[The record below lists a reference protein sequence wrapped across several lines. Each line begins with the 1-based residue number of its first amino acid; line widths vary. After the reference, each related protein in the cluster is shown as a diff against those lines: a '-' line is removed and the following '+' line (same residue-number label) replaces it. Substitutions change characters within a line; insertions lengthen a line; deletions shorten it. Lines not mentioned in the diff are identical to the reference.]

1 MQKRHSHI
9 KWSLV
14 DLTRPA
20 TELADE
26 LSVSLA
32 AIYNARKRL
41 GIEAPNL
48 AGGKIGNK
56 GGGSR
61 QGAGRPPLEDAQIQY
76 QIRIRPS
83 LLEQVREYA
92 EQHKLPVSELVRLA
106 LLAYMNKA
114 AKNGEETHTHD
125 KRAIGANE

>member
-1 MQKRHSHI
+1 MQKRSKRI

-20 TELADE
+20 SE
-26 LSVSLA
+26 LSAELGVSLA

-56 GGGSR
+56 GGGPR
-61 QGAGRPPLEDAQIQY
+61 YGNQNRAGTGHNMANLN
-76 QIRIRPS
+76 IRLPEE
-83 LLEQVREYA
+83 LLANVKKTADKR
-92 EQHKLPVSELVRLA
+92 KMNVSEFARQA
-106 LLAYMNKA
+106 FLLFITQGSHDGTK
-114 AKNGEETHTHD
+114 EEATLD
-125 KRAIGANE
+125 